1 MHPRTPSHT
10 TILSPAGLRGGCRL
24 YAFDDRIH
32 LVHAGPADAWSRAT
46 RGAWHIATRG
56 EDVRAGE
63 IVSGELT
70 TCDPDGLMFV
80 TVDTPH
86 DDERAK
92 VLVSHAA
99 TTRAAR
105 GNRITDGSR

>member
-1 MHPRTPSHT
+1 MR
-10 TILSPAGLRGGCRL
+10 
-24 YAFDDRIH
+24 
-32 LVHAGPADAWSRAT
+32 V
-46 RGAWHIATRG
+46 
-56 EDVRAGE
+56 GE
-63 IVSGELT
+63 IVSDELT

-92 VLVSHAA
+92 VLVGRAA
-99 TTRAAR
+99 VSRAAR